1 MNLIRESA
9 QKVLGNKVPKNL
21 GLVERCV
28 LMEKIISISEICF
41 GIYRSWI
48 KRKMIYFA

>member
-1 MNLIRESA
+1 MNSICESV

-28 LMEKIISISEICF
+28 LMEKIISISETLL
-41 GIYRSWI
+41 WDLQELD
-48 KRKMIYFA
+48 